1 MSAVLQQSDYAIR
14 CLLFLVENRGRLA
27 TKSEIAKAVD
37 APDLFVAK
45 ILQRL
50 VKASVLVSVR
60 GIHGGFSLA
69 REPAAISLLDV
80 LGASQASLAF
90 RPCVLNPKACP
101 LQNACPSRPV
111 WVSIYETTIKE
122 LRQAT
127 FDKLSRDHKSR
138 LRSCARRLSSVK
150 KGPLP
155 R

>member
-14 CLLFLVENRGRLA
+14 CLLFLVEHRGRLA
-27 TKSEIAKAVD
+27 TKTEIAKGVD

-50 VKASVLVSVR
+50 VKANVLVSVR

-69 REPAAISLLDV
+69 REPSAISLLDV

-101 LQNACPSRPV
+101 LQDTCPSRPI
-111 WVSIYETTIKE
+111 WVRIYENTVRE
-122 LRQAT
+122 LRQTT
-127 FDKLSRDHKSR
+127 FDKLSREHKVRQRAS
-138 LRSCARRLSSVK
+138 ARRA
-150 KGPLP
+150 GA
-155 R
+155 RR

>member
-14 CLLFLVENRGRLA
+14 CLLFLVEHRDRLA
-27 TKSEIAKAVD
+27 TKSEIAEAVE

-50 VKASVLVSVR
+50 VKANVLVSVR
-60 GIHGGFSLA
+60 GIHGGFTLA
-69 REPAAISLLDV
+69 REPSAISLLDV

-101 LQNACPSRPV
+101 LQATCPSRPI
-111 WVSIYETTIKE
+111 WVKIYENTVRE

-127 FDKLSRDHKSR
+127 FDKLTREHKVKMRACMRRVASRR
-138 LRSCARRLSSVK
+138 
-150 KGPLP
+150 
-155 R
+155 

>member
-50 VKASVLVSVR
+50 VKANVLVSVR

-69 REPAAISLLDV
+69 REPSAISLLDV

-90 RPCVLNPKACP
+90 RPCVLNPKACA
-101 LQNACPSRPV
+101 LQTTCPSRPI
-111 WVSIYETTIKE
+111 WVRIYENTIKE

-127 FDKLSRDHKSR
+127 FDKLSREHKSR
-138 LRSCARRLSSVK
+138 LRSCSRRLS
-150 KGPLP
+150 GG

>member
-14 CLLFLVENRGRLA
+14 CLLFLVEHRGRLA
-27 TKSEIAKAVD
+27 TKTEIAKAVD

-50 VKASVLVSVR
+50 VKANVLVSVR

-69 REPAAISLLDV
+69 REPSAISLLDV

-101 LQNACPSRPV
+101 LQDVCPSRPI
-111 WVSIYETTIKE
+111 WVRIYENTVRE
-122 LRQAT
+122 LRKTT
-127 FDKLSRDHKSR
+127 FDKLSRDHKGRQR
-138 LRSCARRLSSVK
+138 LVARRQAVA
-150 KGPLP
+150 
-155 R
+155 RA

>member
-14 CLLFLVENRGRLA
+14 CLLFLVEHRGRLA
-27 TKSEIAKAVD
+27 TKTEIAKAVE

-50 VKASVLVSVR
+50 VKANVLVSVR

-69 REPAAISLLDV
+69 REPSAISLLDV

-101 LQNACPSRPV
+101 LQDTCPSRPV
-111 WVSIYETTIKE
+111 WVKIYENTIRE
-122 LRQAT
+122 LRRTT
-127 FDKLSRDHKSR
+127 FDKLAREHKVRVQACSKR
-138 LRSCARRLSSVK
+138 LGLRR
-150 KGPLP
+150 
-155 R
+155 

>member
-14 CLLFLVENRGRLA
+14 CLLFLVEHRDRLA
-27 TKSEIAKAVD
+27 TKTEIAKAVD

-69 REPAAISLLDV
+69 RDPAAISLLDV

-101 LQNACPSRPV
+101 LQDTCPSRPV
-111 WVSIYETTIKE
+111 WVRIYEGTIRE
-122 LRQAT
+122 LRQVT
-127 FDKLSRDHKSR
+127 FDKLSRDHKAKMRACS
-138 LRSCARRLSSVK
+138 RRLAA
-150 KGPLP
+150 
-155 R
+155 RH

>member
-14 CLLFLVENRGRLA
+14 CLLFLVEHRGRLA

-50 VKASVLVSVR
+50 VKANVLVSVR

-69 REPAAISLLDV
+69 REPSAISLLDV
-80 LGASQASLAF
+80 LGASQAPLAF

-101 LQNACPSRPV
+101 LQECCPSRPV
-111 WVSIYETTIKE
+111 WVRIYENTIRE
-122 LRQAT
+122 LRQTT
-127 FDKLSRDHKSR
+127 FDRLAHEHKVR
-138 LRSCARRLSSVK
+138 VKACARRLASRK
-150 KGPLP
+150 
-155 R
+155 

>member
-14 CLLFLVENRGRLA
+14 CLLFLVENRERLA

-50 VKASVLVSVR
+50 VKANVLVSVR

-90 RPCVLNPKACP
+90 RPCVVNPKACQ
-101 LQNACPSRPV
+101 LQDTCPSRPV
-111 WVSIYETTIKE
+111 WVRIYENTIRE
-122 LRQAT
+122 LRQMT
-127 FDKLSRDHKSR
+127 FDKLARDHKVR
-138 LRSCARRLSSVK
+138 LRACSRRLAT
-150 KGPLP
+150 
-155 R
+155 RH

>member
-14 CLLFLVENRGRLA
+14 CILFLVEHRGRLA
-27 TKSEIAKAVD
+27 TKTEIAKAVQ

-69 REPAAISLLDV
+69 REPSAISLLDV

-101 LQNACPSRPV
+101 LQDTCPSRPI
-111 WVSIYETTIKE
+111 WVKIYENTVRD
-122 LRQAT
+122 LRQVT
-127 FDKLSRDHKSR
+127 FDKLSRDHKAK
-138 LRSCARRLSSVK
+138 LRSSS
-150 KGPLP
+150 

>member
-14 CLLFLVENRGRLA
+14 CLLYLVEHRGRLA

-50 VKASVLVSVR
+50 VKANVLVSVR

-101 LQNACPSRPV
+101 LQDTCPSRPV
-111 WVSIYETTIKE
+111 WVRIYENTIRE
-122 LRQAT
+122 LRRTT
-127 FDKLSRDHKSR
+127 FDKLSKEHKVRVRACAKR
-138 LRSCARRLSSVK
+138 LGMRK
-150 KGPLP
+150 
-155 R
+155 

>member
-14 CLLFLVENRGRLA
+14 CLLFLVENRERLA
-27 TKSEIAKAVD
+27 TKTEIAKAVD

-50 VKASVLVSVR
+50 VKANVLVSVR

-101 LQNACPSRPV
+101 LQDTCPSRPV
-111 WVSIYETTIKE
+111 WGRIYENTIRE
-122 LRQAT
+122 LRQTT
-127 FDKLSRDHKSR
+127 FDKLARDHKAKLRACSR
-138 LRSCARRLSSVK
+138 RVSARH
-150 KGPLP
+150 
-155 R
+155 

>member
-14 CLLFLVENRGRLA
+14 CLLFLVEHRGRLA
-27 TKSEIAKAVD
+27 TKTEIAKAVD

-50 VKASVLVSVR
+50 VKANVLVSVR

-69 REPAAISLLDV
+69 REPSAISLLDV

-101 LQNACPSRPV
+101 LQETCPSRPI
-111 WVSIYETTIKE
+111 WVKIYENTVRE
-122 LRQAT
+122 LRQTT
-127 FDKLSRDHKSR
+127 FDRLSRDHKVK
-138 LRSCARRLSSVK
+138 LKACGRRLSARK
-150 KGPLP
+150 
-155 R
+155 

>member
-14 CLLFLVENRGRLA
+14 CLLFLVEHRGRLA
-27 TKSEIAKAVD
+27 TKTEIAKAVD

-50 VKASVLVSVR
+50 VKANVLVSVR

-69 REPAAISLLDV
+69 REPSAISLLDV

-101 LQNACPSRPV
+101 LQPTCPSRPV
-111 WVSIYETTIKE
+111 WVKIYENTIQD
-122 LRQAT
+122 LRRTT
-127 FDKLSRDHKSR
+127 FDKLSREHKVR
-138 LRSCARRLSSVK
+138 QRACARRLGFRK
-150 KGPLP
+150 
-155 R
+155 

>member
-1 MSAVLQQSDYAIR
+1 MAAVLQQSDYAIR
-14 CLLFLVENRGRLA
+14 CLLFLVEHRGRLA
-27 TKSEIAKAVD
+27 TKTEIAKAVD

-60 GIHGGFSLA
+60 GIHGGFALA

-101 LQNACPSRPV
+101 LQPSCPSRPV
-111 WVSIYETTIKE
+111 WVRIYEATVRE
-122 LRQAT
+122 LRRTT
-127 FDKLSRDHKSR
+127 FDKLAREHKQR
-138 LRSCARRLSSVK
+138 LRTSTRRDGGRK
-150 KGPLP
+150 
-155 R
+155 

>member
-14 CLLFLVENRGRLA
+14 CLLFLVENRERLA
-27 TKSEIAKAVD
+27 TKTEIAKAVD

-50 VKASVLVSVR
+50 VKANVLVSVR

-90 RPCVLNPKACP
+90 RPCVVNPKACP
-101 LQNACPSRPV
+101 LQDSCPSRPV
-111 WVSIYETTIKE
+111 WGRIYENTIRE
-122 LRQAT
+122 LRQTT
-127 FDKLSRDHKSR
+127 FDKLAREHKAK
-138 LRSCARRLSSVK
+138 LRACSRRLVA
-150 KGPLP
+150 
-155 R
+155 RH

>member
-14 CLLFLVENRGRLA
+14 CLLFLVEHRGRLA
-27 TKSEIAKAVD
+27 TKTEIAKAVD

-50 VKASVLVSVR
+50 VKANVLVSVR

-90 RPCVLNPKACP
+90 RPCVLNPKACT
-101 LQNACPSRPV
+101 LQDICPSRPV
-111 WVSIYETTIKE
+111 WVRIYESTIRD
-122 LRQAT
+122 LRRTT
-127 FDKLSRDHKSR
+127 FDRLSREHKAR
-138 LRSCARRLSSVK
+138 LRNRAKRLGQRK
-150 KGPLP
+150 
-155 R
+155 

>member
-14 CLLFLVENRGRLA
+14 CLLFLVEHRGRLA
-27 TKSEIAKAVD
+27 TKTEIAKAVD

-50 VKASVLVSVR
+50 VKANVLVSVR

-101 LQNACPSRPV
+101 LQDTCPSRPI
-111 WVSIYETTIKE
+111 WVRIYENTVKD
-122 LRQAT
+122 LRKTT
-127 FDKLSRDHKSR
+127 FDMLSRDHKSR
-138 LRSCARRLSSVK
+138 ERAAERRLALRK
-150 KGPLP
+150 
-155 R
+155 

>member
-14 CLLFLVENRGRLA
+14 CLLFLVEHRGRLA
-27 TKSEIAKAVD
+27 TKTEIAKAVD

-69 REPAAISLLDV
+69 REPSAISLLDV

-101 LQNACPSRPV
+101 LQDTCPSRPV
-111 WVSIYETTIKE
+111 WVRIYENTIHD
-122 LRQAT
+122 LRRTT
-127 FDKLSRDHKSR
+127 FDKLSREHKVR
-138 LRSCARRLSSVK
+138 LRACAKRLGARK
-150 KGPLP
+150 
-155 R
+155 

>member
-14 CLLFLVENRGRLA
+14 CLLFLVEHRGRLA
-27 TKSEIAKAVD
+27 TKTEIAKAVD

-50 VKASVLVSVR
+50 VKANVLVSVR

-69 REPAAISLLDV
+69 REPSANSLLDV

-101 LQNACPSRPV
+101 LQPTCPSRPV
-111 WVSIYETTIKE
+111 WVKIYENTIQD
-122 LRQAT
+122 LRRTT
-127 FDKLSRDHKSR
+127 FDKLSREHKVR
-138 LRSCARRLSSVK
+138 QRACARRLGLRK
-150 KGPLP
+150 
-155 R
+155 

>member
-14 CLLFLVENRGRLA
+14 CLLFLVEHRGRLA
-27 TKSEIAKAVD
+27 TKSEIAKAVE

-50 VKASVLVSVR
+50 VKANVLVSVR

-69 REPAAISLLDV
+69 REPSAISLLDV

-101 LQNACPSRPV
+101 LQPTCPSRPI
-111 WVSIYETTIKE
+111 WVKIYENTIQD
-122 LRQAT
+122 LRKTT
-127 FDKLSRDHKSR
+127 FDKLSRDHKVR
-138 LRSCARRLSSVK
+138 QRACARRLGLRK
-150 KGPLP
+150 
-155 R
+155 

>member
-14 CLLFLVENRGRLA
+14 CLLFLVEHRGRLA
-27 TKSEIAKAVD
+27 TKTEIAKAVD

-50 VKASVLVSVR
+50 VKGNVLVSVR

-80 LGASQASLAF
+80 IGASQASLAF

-101 LQNACPSRPV
+101 LQAVCPSRPV
-111 WVSIYETTIKE
+111 WVKIYENTIRE
-122 LRQAT
+122 LRQTT
-127 FDKLSRDHKSR
+127 FDKLSRDHKAR
-138 LRSCARRLSSVK
+138 LRAWAKRSAARK
-150 KGPLP
+150 
-155 R
+155 

>member
-14 CLLFLVENRGRLA
+14 CLLFLVEHRGQLA
-27 TKSEIAKAVD
+27 TKSEIAKAVG

-50 VKASVLVSVR
+50 VRANVLVSVR

-69 REPAAISLLDV
+69 REPSAISLLDV
-80 LGASQASLAF
+80 LGASQSALAL

-101 LQNACPSRPV
+101 LQATCPSRPV
-111 WVSIYETTIKE
+111 WVRIYENTVRD
-122 LRQAT
+122 LRAVT
-127 FDKLSRDHKSR
+127 FDSLSRDHKAKMR
-138 LRSCARRLSSVK
+138 ARTRQMALA
-150 KGPLP
+150 

>member
-14 CLLFLVENRGRLA
+14 CLLFLVEHRGRLA
-27 TKSEIAKAVD
+27 TKTEIANAVD

-80 LGASQASLAF
+80 IGASQASLAF

-101 LQNACPSRPV
+101 LQDTCPSRPI
-111 WVSIYETTIKE
+111 WVRIYENTVKD
-122 LRQAT
+122 LRQTT
-127 FDKLSRDHKSR
+127 FDKLSRDHKVR
-138 LRSCARRLSSVK
+138 QRAATRRLA
-150 KGPLP
+150 P
-155 R
+155 RR

>member
-14 CLLFLVENRGRLA
+14 CLLFLVEHRGRLA
-27 TKSEIAKAVD
+27 TKTEIAKAVD

-50 VKASVLVSVR
+50 VKANVLVSVR

-69 REPAAISLLDV
+69 REPSAISLLDV

-101 LQNACPSRPV
+101 LQPTCPSRPV
-111 WVSIYETTIKE
+111 WVKIYENTIQD
-122 LRQAT
+122 LRRTT
-127 FDKLSRDHKSR
+127 FDKLSREHKVR
-138 LRSCARRLSSVK
+138 QRACARRLGLRK
-150 KGPLP
+150 
-155 R
+155 

>member
-14 CLLFLVENRGRLA
+14 CLLFLVEHRGRLA
-27 TKSEIAKAVD
+27 TKTEIAKAVD

-50 VKASVLVSVR
+50 VKGSVLVSVR

-69 REPAAISLLDV
+69 REPSAISLLDV

-101 LQNACPSRPV
+101 LQECCPSRPI
-111 WVSIYETTIKE
+111 WVKIYENTIRE
-122 LRQAT
+122 LRETT
-127 FDKLSRDHKSR
+127 FDRLSRDHKVR
-138 LRSCARRLSSVK
+138 LKTCSRRLASRK
-150 KGPLP
+150 
-155 R
+155 

>member
-14 CLLFLVENRGRLA
+14 CVLFLVEHRERLA
-27 TKSEIAKAVD
+27 TKTEIAKAVD

-69 REPAAISLLDV
+69 REPDAISLLDV

-101 LQNACPSRPV
+101 MQDTCPSRPV
-111 WVSIYETTIKE
+111 WVKIYEATVRE
-122 LRQAT
+122 LRQST
-127 FDKLSRDHKSR
+127 FDKLSREHKAK
-138 LRSCARRLSSVK
+138 LRSCSRRLA
-150 KGPLP
+150 L
-155 R
+155 RH

>member
-14 CLLFLVENRGRLA
+14 CLLFLVEHRGQLA
-27 TKSEIAKAVD
+27 TKSEIAKAVE

-50 VKASVLVSVR
+50 VKANVLVSVR

-69 REPAAISLLDV
+69 REPSAISVLDV
-80 LGASQASLAF
+80 LVASQTTLAF

-101 LQNACPSRPV
+101 LQETCP
-111 WVSIYETTIKE
+111 VSPIWGKIYENTIRE

-127 FDKLSRDHKSR
+127 FDKLTRDHKVR
-138 LRSCARRLSSVK
+138 LRSLTKRATLRH
-150 KGPLP
+150 
-155 R
+155 

>member
-14 CLLFLVENRGRLA
+14 CLLFLVEHRGRLA

-50 VKASVLVSVR
+50 VKANVLVSVR

-101 LQNACPSRPV
+101 LQSTCPSRPI
-111 WVSIYETTIKE
+111 WMRIYENTIRE

-127 FDKLSRDHKSR
+127 FDKLSKEHKSR
-138 LRSCARRLSSVK
+138 QRSCSKRLAA
-150 KGPLP
+150 L

>member
-14 CLLFLVENRGRLA
+14 CLLFLVEHRGRLA
-27 TKSEIAKAVD
+27 TKSEIAKAVG

-50 VKASVLVSVR
+50 VKANVLVSVR

-69 REPAAISLLDV
+69 REPSAISLLDV

-101 LQNACPSRPV
+101 LQAPCPVRPV
-111 WVSIYETTIKE
+111 WVRIYESTVRE
-122 LRQAT
+122 LRQTT
-127 FDKLSRDHKSR
+127 FDKLTREHKVKMRTPTRRGTSRR
-138 LRSCARRLSSVK
+138 
-150 KGPLP
+150 
-155 R
+155 